1 MDLKT
6 FYQGLSGDDRTK
18 FAEIAGTSR
27 AYIEVHLLPRR
38 KMPRPRLIERL
49 GAACTALGGAITQEE
64 LLAFF
69 YRTSS
74 ENQPTAA

>member
-6 FYQGLSGDDRTK
+6 FYQGLSGDQRK
-18 FAEIAGTSR
+18 RFAAIAGTST

-38 KMPRPRLIERL
+38 KMPRPRLIENL
-49 GAACTALGGAITQEE
+49 GNACAALGGAISQED

-69 YRTSS
+69 YRASL
-74 ENQPTAA
+74 EKQPSAA